1 MSSHSAISDDDQS
14 DILASL
20 VDPARF
26 AAVFE
31 RHVDGIYRYHA
42 RRVGPLDAED
52 LTAETFADAF
62 RHRARFEPDRG
73 SARAWLF
80 GIATNLLLHHH
91 RGESRRLAA
100 HGRIVTVTMSESA
113 ENGLVDKLDNAAR
126 IDAALSAIG
135 PQLRDVVMLIAVAEL
150 TYDEAA
156 VALDIPIGTVRSRL
170 WRARREL
177 REALDVSEDSLFL
190 PLSPTSKGRF
200 DD

>member
-1 MSSHSAISDDDQS
+1 MSTDGTPNDDDQA

-20 VDPARF
+20 GDPARF

-31 RHVDGIYRYHA
+31 RPVVGVYRYIA
-42 RRVGPLDAED
+42 RRVGSTDAED

-73 SARAWLF
+73 SARAWLY

-100 HGRIVTVTMSESA
+100 HGRIVPVIASESA
-113 ENGLVDKLDNAAR
+113 ENGLVDKLDDAAR
-126 IDAALSAIG
+126 LDAALSAIG

-150 TYDEAA
+150 TYDETA

-177 REALDVSEDSLFL
+177 REALDASEDSLFL
-190 PLSPTSKGRF
+190 PLSPATEG
-200 DD
+200 

>member
-1 MSSHSAISDDDQS
+1 MSTDGTPNGDDQA

-20 VDPARF
+20 GDPARF

-31 RHVDGIYRYHA
+31 RHVVGIYRYHA
-42 RRVGPLDAED
+42 RRVGSNDAED

-62 RHRARFEPDRG
+62 RHRARYQPDRG

-100 HGRIVTVTMSESA
+100 HGRIVPVMVSESA
-113 ENGLVDKLDNAAR
+113 ENRLVDRLYSAAR
-126 IDAALSAIG
+126 LDAALRAIG
-135 PQLRDVVMLIAVAEL
+135 PELRDVVMLIAVAEL
-150 TYDEAA
+150 TYDETAA
-156 VALDIPIGTVRSRL
+156 ALDIPIGTVRSRL

-177 REALDVSEDSLFL
+177 REALDPSEGSWIL
-190 PLSPTSKGRF
+190 PLSSATEGCC